1 MKKKG
6 IGAKIMPN
14 TNKQLR
20 DAAYLLGAVAALGYD
35 SEQIREARLCLWM
48 AVEGLTLRKI
58 ASVLTD
64 NLGEKY
70 NRQTVKNRLD
80 WAVERASQ

>member
-1 MKKKG
+1 
-6 IGAKIMPN
+6 MPN
-14 TNKQLR
+14 TKQDLT
-20 DAAYLLGAVAALGYD
+20 DAAYLLGAVAALGFD

-48 AVEGLTLRKI
+48 AAEGFTLRKI

-64 NLGEKY
+64 NLGKPY

-80 WAVERASQ
+80 WAMERASQ